1 MLNARNEELAHLNAY
16 YIRRIEAASSEYPT
30 PVREKQSYERQH
42 PALPLQPSHVVNSSF
57 GASSDESTDL
67 SKYAKAQQKP
77 TTGVFKWRGNSKEP
91 SASAGQDGP
100 NEKPRSKHTF
110 QFQQVNVLRLSKC
123 DHCGEK
129 LWGSQARC
137 QSTYLRP
144 TLQSVTTQGSYVFS
158 SMPSLRPSPLPT
170 KCPCHLFTTEL
181 PPRRGFC
188 TGCFACV
195 CRYFE
200 SAILSLNELHLGP
213 VMFGRELT
221 EQVRA
226 DARPTDKMVPLIVET
241 CIAAVEGSGESHSTG
256 TAHSRH

>member
-1 MLNARNEELAHLNAY
+1 MSLTDERESLLHEIAELQTVREIHLEETTMLNARNEELAHLNAY
-16 YIRRIEAASSEYPT
+16 YIRRIEAASSEYST

-42 PALPLQPSHVVNSSF
+42 PALPLQPSHAVNSSF

-77 TTGVFKWRGNSKEP
+77 ATGVFKWRGNNKEP

-144 TLQSVTTQGSYVFS
+144 LSKASQPKVYMHF
-158 SMPSLRPSPLPT
+158 LA
-170 KCPCHLFTTEL
+170 CHLSVHLRCQQNVLATCS
-181 PPRRGFC
+181 PQSSRR
-188 TGCFACV
+188 
-195 CRYFE
+195 
-200 SAILSLNELHLGP
+200 
-213 VMFGRELT
+213 
-221 EQVRA
+221 
-226 DARPTDKMVPLIVET
+226 D
-241 CIAAVEGSGESHSTG
+241 EGSAPGVLRTSGVISNRPYLT
-256 TAHSRH
+256 